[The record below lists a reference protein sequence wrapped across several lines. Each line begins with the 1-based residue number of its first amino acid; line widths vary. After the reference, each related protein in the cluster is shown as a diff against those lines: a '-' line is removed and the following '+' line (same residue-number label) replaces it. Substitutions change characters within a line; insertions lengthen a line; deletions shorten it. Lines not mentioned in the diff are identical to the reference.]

1 MWKLAVRSLSEHKSR
16 LAMTAISIALGVAF
30 VTGTFVFTDSIQA
43 RFDTLFTDVYAG
55 VDATVR
61 PEAPEFGV
69 STEVLP
75 AELGDTL
82 ASVDGVGEI
91 AGGVGGFAQPI
102 DADGNPIGGQGPPS
116 LGYSWVENES
126 LNILRIEAGNGR
138 GPESPGEVVV
148 DVGTASANGF
158 AVGDMIDVA
167 FLTGPIE
174 QFELVGIA
182 NFGTEDN
189 LAGAT
194 LTAFELDEARRV
206 FSVGG
211 FNQFDILG
219 DGSISDEQLLEN
231 LSAVLPMGAEVVS
244 GDDQTQEQLSSV
256 TDGLGFI
263 TTGLL
268 AFAGV
273 AVFVGAFIIQNTFRI
288 TVAQRTKELALL
300 RAIGASAR
308 QVTRIVAL
316 EAFVIS
322 LIASAAGIGLGIGL
336 AEGLKA
342 LMEAIGF
349 GLPDGPLTVQ
359 WGTVAIA
366 MSVGV
371 GVTMISSL
379 LPARKAARIAPVEAM
394 RAGDARVSAKSLRR
408 RGLAGGSTAF
418 VGAAILGL
426 GLSEAISNG
435 IVLVGAGALLVFVGV
450 SILAPLMARPVAAFV
465 GWPLPRL
472 FGVPGQLARD
482 NTRRQPRRT
491 AATASALMVG
501 VALVGFV
508 AVFSSSIQAS
518 IDATFRQ
525 AYQADVSVQSVN
537 PIGVVGDAFLDEAAQ
552 LDEFGE
558 MSGVTVTQV
567 KIADQL
573 EQIAAVDHET
583 IASVYT
589 MGAEPSTNSLA
600 HGIFVREDTLEED
613 GYAVG
618 DLIPVTF
625 ATSGEKLLEVTGTF
639 TDTSLAPF
647 IVSNDTLVSAG
658 GNVAPFLVLAR
669 FSPDADREAATLAL
683 TELAESYGT
692 LQVQTLSEVIADAEA
707 QVNQLLGLFQGLLG
721 LAIIIAVLGITNTL
735 ALSVVERTREVG
747 LLRAVGMNRRQ
758 VRRTIRWEAVIISVF
773 GALLGVALGTALG
786 WATVAAMAEDG
797 LGEFVIPFANLSAYV
812 GLAALA
818 GVVAAIGPARTA
830 SRLNILDAIA
840 YE

>member
-61 PEAPEFGV
+61 PEAPDFGV
-69 STEVLP
+69 STETLA

-82 ASVDGVGEI
+82 ADVDGVGEI
-91 AGGVGGFAQPI
+91 AGAVGGFAQPI

-116 LGYSWVENES
+116 LGYSWVENEA
-126 LNILRIEAGNGR
+126 LNILRIEEGNGR
-138 GPESPGEVVV
+138 GPVSAGEVVV

-158 AVGDMIDVA
+158 EIGDTIDVA

-174 QFELVGIA
+174 QFELVGVA

-194 LTAFELDEARRV
+194 LTAFELNEARRV
-206 FSVGG
+206 MGLDG

-231 LSAVLPMGAEVVS
+231 LAAALPVGAEVVS
-244 GDDQTQEQLSSV
+244 GDDQTQEQLSAV

-316 EAFVIS
+316 EALAIS
-322 LIASAAGIGLGIGL
+322 LIASAAGVGLGIGL
-336 AEGLKA
+336 AQALKS

-359 WGTVAIA
+359 WATVAIA

-408 RGLAGGSTAF
+408 RGLAGGATAF
-418 VGAAILGL
+418 LGAALLGL
-426 GLSEAISNG
+426 GLSEVVSNG
-435 IVLVGAGALLVFVGV
+435 ITLVGAGALLVFVGV
-450 SILAPLMARPVAAFV
+450 SILAPLMAKPVAAFV

-518 IDATFRQ
+518 IDATFRE

-537 PIGVVGDAFLDEAAQ
+537 PTGAVGGAFLEEASQ
-552 LDEFGE
+552 LDEFDVL
-558 MSGVTVTQV
+558 SGVTLTQV

-573 EQIAAVDHET
+573 EQIAAVDHQT
-583 IASVYT
+583 IGSVYT
-589 MGAEPSTNSLA
+589 MGAEPSTDLLA
-600 HGIFVREDTLEED
+600 NGIFVREDTLEED
-613 GYAVG
+613 GYLVG
-618 DLIPVTF
+618 DMIAVTF
-625 ATSGEKLLEVTGTF
+625 AESGEQLLEITGTF

-647 IVSNDTLVSAG
+647 MVSNETLISKGGEVS
-658 GNVAPFLVLAR
+658 PFLVLAAI
-669 FSPDADREAATLAL
+669 SPGADRDAATLAL
-683 TELAESYGT
+683 SELAETYGT
-692 LQVQTLSEVIADAEA
+692 LQVQTLSEVIANAEA
-707 QVNQLLGLFQGLLG
+707 QVDQLLGLFQGLLG

-735 ALSVVERTREVG
+735 ALSVVERKREVG

-758 VRRTIRWEAVIISVF
+758 VRRMIRWEAVIISVF

-786 WATVAAMAEDG
+786 WATIVALAEDG

-812 GLAALA
+812 GLAAVA